1 MHPPLKLT
9 VCNSTRFTP
18 IKNRFYDS
26 WRNFLKNGTITAK
39 ASKEIQDAYAVVDFY
54 NLDSEEMKMAEQ
66 MEKYEEVYWKTIE
79 YAKETAREAGLKEG
93 QVLAFLKMNLPIT
106 EIIKHTGLSEEEI
119 QKIKNTL

>member
-1 MHPPLKLT
+1 M
-9 VCNSTRFTP
+9 CNSTRLTP
-18 IKNRFYDS
+18 TKNRFYDS

-39 ASKEIQDAYAVVDFY
+39 ASKEIQDAYAVFDFY

-93 QVLAFLKMNLPIT
+93 QVLAFLKMNLPIP
-106 EIIKHTGLSEEEI
+106 EIMKHTGLSEEEI

>member
-1 MHPPLKLT
+1 MKILT
-9 VCNSTRFTP
+9 VCNSTRLTP

-93 QVLAFLKMNLPIT
+93 QVLAFLKMNLPIP
-106 EIIKHTGLSEEEI
+106 EIMKHTGLSEEEI

>member
-1 MHPPLKLT
+1 MEKICTTCL
-9 VCNSTRFTP
+9 NSKWGP
-18 IKNRFYDS
+18 IYAILMTFIAYSVIKKYD
-26 WRNFLKNGTITAK
+26 IYDIAK
-39 ASKEIQDAYAVVDFY
+39 SSNKIGEIREVL
-54 NLDSEEMKMAEQ
+54 NLM